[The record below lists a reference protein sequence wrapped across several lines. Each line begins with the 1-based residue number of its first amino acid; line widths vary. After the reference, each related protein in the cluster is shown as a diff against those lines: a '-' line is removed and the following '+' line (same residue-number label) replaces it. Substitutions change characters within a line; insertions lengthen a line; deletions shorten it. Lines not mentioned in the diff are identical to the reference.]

1 MSMYEFRLE
10 DSWVQN
16 RGAACTSACVLAALG
31 AMGASGLPDLAV
43 GSKFLA
49 GAEYGAPALFDY
61 VTLPGRRA
69 PLDLKI
75 EALARGHGLPVRSQ
89 TTVVLPGLRQRPKPD
104 EVLIVHLAFGQ
115 ESPEH
120 YGSWGWNAL
129 QPSTYSTG
137 GHSVVLAALDG
148 PGWTVLDPNRPALQ
162 SWPRPGIATAH
173 TRLGLASS

>member
-104 EVLIVHLAFGQ
+104 QVLIVHLAFG
-115 ESPEH
+115 
-120 YGSWGWNAL
+120 
-129 QPSTYSTG
+129 
-137 GHSVVLAALDG
+137 
-148 PGWTVLDPNRPALQ
+148 
-162 SWPRPGIATAH
+162 
-173 TRLGLASS
+173 